1 MQGSPYP
8 WLELAWTIKYCLYS
22 ETGTAVAISEWI
34 CDVVLLTLMNSV
46 HRQVVRSQL
55 LVELE
60 EALEYRMLLGT
71 ESGEA
76 RRQIISQVWNDRLS
90 AVSAHIDICTYTT
103 LSLLARREY
112 GLARGPDIASPYARS
127 SSKRR
132 CACCKYPLWSR

>member
-1 MQGSPYP
+1 MHLG
-8 WLELAWTIKYCLYS
+8 LCTVALYKS
-22 ETGTAVAISEWI
+22 A
-34 CDVVLLTLMNSV
+34 

-90 AVSAHIDICTYTT
+90 AVSAHIDVCAYTT
-103 LSLLARREY
+103 IPLLDRR
-112 GLARGPDIASPYARS
+112 
-127 SSKRR
+127 
-132 CACCKYPLWSR
+132 